1 MRSISASSATD
12 PAVWYGPDF
21 RGNDE
26 WIFAL
31 DPRHVSELEAVVDS
45 VPASGDALVDLQRSN
60 CEMPTLSAELRHIQ
74 EDVVR
79 GRGFA
84 LIRGLPVDR

>member
-1 MRSISASSATD
+1 MSASSATD

-60 CEMPTLSAELRHIQ
+60 CEMPPGRQNCATFKRMWS
-74 EDVVR
+74 ED
-79 GRGFA
+79 G
-84 LIRGLPVDR
+84 GLP